1 MKNSL
6 HHIPMQAGLMTIITK
21 QCAHFLQSMK
31 RKNCG
36 TSTLLVVEKIFWFFV
51 KQAVEQ
57 WVHKGLLK
65 PILEKYDKDV
75 LREVIEEILRDDMS
89 FKHTKMKLEKY
100 KEKSI

>member
-1 MKNSL
+1 MC
-6 HHIPMQAGLMTIITK
+6 I
-21 QCAHFLQSMK
+21 
-31 RKNCG
+31 
-36 TSTLLVVEKIFWFFV
+36 LVYTCMLIRNRFKKLRLKLWFFV

-89 FKHTKMKLEKY
+89 FEHTKMKLEKY